1 MLTALENL
9 YSVPF
14 LDVTRE
20 ATEPLCARGEH
31 HLDALFPATCKL
43 YDQKKNRSQHLD
55 CEATRPFCARGEHHL
70 DALFPATC
78 KLYDQKKI
86 GPNIWTAP
94 SV

>member
-14 LDVTRE
+14 LDITRE
-20 ATEPLCARGEH
+20 AT
-31 HLDALFPATCKL
+31 K
-43 YDQKKNRSQHLD
+43 
-55 CEATRPFCARGEHHL
+55 PFCARGVHHL
-70 DALFPATC
+70 DAFFPATC

-94 SV
+94 SVVYF